1 MSAFAWET
9 SDLWSGRVR
18 LDFSADALVGVG
30 PFKTMQTAHLML
42 SPLRPAD
49 LGSINNQPIVIKRS
63 YIGTDCIAAAPFVCP
78 SLGEKANRLYHAANI
93 MYWAKALLKLTYDYI
108 DRAIDNADEALP
120 F

>member
-9 SDLWSGRVR
+9 SDPWSGRVR

-30 PFKTMQTAHLML
+30 PFKTTQTAHLIL

-49 LGSINNQPIVIKRS
+49 LGSINNQPIVIKQS
-63 YIGTDCIAAAPFVCP
+63 YIGTDRIAAAPFVCP
-78 SLGEKANRLYHAANI
+78 SLGEEANRLYHAANI

-108 DRAIDNADEALP
+108 NHATDNADEAPP